1 MMFIQLFIGYIFLR
15 AVYHME
21 SPIFLEDLMLEF
33 PETISIDPALS
44 TSGDVDSWCV
54 VSDN

>member
-1 MMFIQLFIGYIFLR
+1 
-15 AVYHME
+15 ME

-33 PETISIDPALS
+33 PETISVDPAFS
-44 TSGDVDSWCV
+44 TSGYVDSWCV